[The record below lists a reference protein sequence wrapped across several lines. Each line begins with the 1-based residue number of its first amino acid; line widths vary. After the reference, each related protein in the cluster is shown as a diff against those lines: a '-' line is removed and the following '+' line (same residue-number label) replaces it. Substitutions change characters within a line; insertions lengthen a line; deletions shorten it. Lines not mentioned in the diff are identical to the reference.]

1 MNPWDI
7 RSAILA
13 KHAQHVVLIHFP
25 IALFLAGVALDV
37 AASWTRRK
45 DLAVAAY
52 YNLAFAALSA
62 LPAAATGLLAWHWE
76 LEGRRLKG
84 ILLLHL
90 LSGSVSTLLMFATWW
105 IHCRAR
111 RNAEDE
117 TNLPGFRWPLELLAA
132 MLVTLTG
139 HLGGFLSGVNHP

>member
-7 RSAILA
+7 RSVIFA

-25 IALFLAGVALDV
+25 IALFLVGVALDV

-45 DLAVAAY
+45 DLALAAY

-62 LPAAATGLLAWHWE
+62 LPAAATGLLAWQWE

-84 ILLLHL
+84 ILLFHL
-90 LSGSVSTLLMFATWW
+90 ISGCASLLLMLVVWRVHTST
-105 IHCRAR
+105 R
-111 RNAEDE
+111 RQPDQP
-117 TNLPGFRWPLELLAA
+117 LPTSRWPLEIIAV
-132 MLVTLTG
+132 MLVTITG

>member
-7 RSAILA
+7 RAALLA

-25 IALFLAGVALDV
+25 IALFIAGVALDV

-45 DLAVAAY
+45 DLTSAAY
-52 YNLAFAALSA
+52 YNLTLAALA
-62 LPAAATGLLAWHWE
+62 AVPAAATGLIAWRWE

-84 ILLLHL
+84 ILLFHL
-90 LSGSVSTLLMFATWW
+90 LSACASLLLMFAVWFV
-105 IHCRAR
+105 HRGAR
-111 RNAEDE
+111 RMG
-117 TNLPGFRWPLELLAA
+117 TRLPVFRWPLEALAV